1 MQRAV
6 TGLKKIVLDAI
17 RQSPHGDAPL
27 LAWPIIVGRAIAAE
41 TKAIEFSDGVLRVQ
55 VPDKNWR
62 AELSAFAPQ
71 YIAAYQPV
79 AKVEAIE
86 FVVAGERQRRK
97 PEPPPS

>member
-1 MQRAV
+1 MERAV

-27 LAWPIIVGRAIAAE
+27 LAWPIIVGRAIAAQ
-41 TKAIEFSDGVLRVQ
+41 TKAIDFADGVLRVE

-71 YIAAYQPV
+71 YIAAYQQV
-79 AKVEAIE
+79 ARVEKIE
-86 FVVAGERQRRK
+86 FVIAGERPRQK
-97 PEPPPS
+97 HEATA